1 METIQVHDKVFKP
14 YITEIQIQQR
24 IKELAENINRDYAE
38 QTVIFIAIL
47 NGSFMFASDFFKHLT
62 IKSEI
67 SFIKLASYKGL
78 KSSGTVTTAIGLDVD
93 LHNKHVV
100 VLEDIIDT
108 GKTLHHFIPQLEH
121 QHPASLKIVTLL
133 HKAEMTQYPVQ
144 IDYTGFVIPNK
155 FVVGYGLDYDGQG
168 RNYRDIYQLVE

>member
-14 YITEIQIQQR
+14 YITENQIQQR